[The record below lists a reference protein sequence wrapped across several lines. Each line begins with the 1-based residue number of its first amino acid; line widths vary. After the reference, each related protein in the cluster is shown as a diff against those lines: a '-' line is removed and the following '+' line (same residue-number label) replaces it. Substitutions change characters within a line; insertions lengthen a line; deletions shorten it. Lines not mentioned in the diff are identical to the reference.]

1 MQMTRRKQLGE
12 ILIEA
17 GLITT
22 STLKRA
28 LERQKTGKKRLGAV
42 LHEMGVITEGELRD
56 FLAKQFDLKVIKDIA
71 TRQIARGTLDLIPV
85 DLAIQKLLFPLMT
98 HNGILALAV
107 TDPLDCNTID
117 YVAKKAA
124 IRVMPILATQSTIM
138 AGIVRHYLDGRKV
151 PKDNLTVLVVE
162 DSQPVA
168 ALIRSAL
175 EKDSYRV
182 VVGHDGIEGIKLAL
196 AEQPDLVICDS
207 IMPRMDGFALLRA
220 LKGNEATATIPII
233 LLTSKGTPEHEQD
246 ALSAGFFD
254 FVSKPVHPVRISA
267 RVRRAFEML
276 DIG

>member
-1 MQMTRRKQLGE
+1 MTRRKQLGE

-71 TRQIARGTLDLIPV
+71 TRQIARETLDLIPV

-98 HNGILALAV
+98 HNGTLALAV

-117 YVAKKAA
+117 YVAKKSA

-151 PKDNLTVLVVE
+151 PKDTLTVLVVE

-220 LKGNEATATIPII
+220 LKGNEATSTIPVI